1 MPRRASLHPTQA
13 ELEILN
19 VLWRRGSSTVRQ
31 VHETLRQDGTTNTAL
46 TTTLKM
52 LQLMVDKR
60 LVIRSNTRPH
70 QYVAAIEKG
79 QTQTG
84 LLDDLVRRAFD
95 GSVQTLVMRAVEDAD
110 LGGDELEALQKLID
124 NMRHQNRGEK

>member
-1 MPRRASLHPTQA
+1 MPRRASIYPTQA

-31 VHETLRQDGTTNTAL
+31 VHQTLREDGTTHTTL

-52 LQLMVDKR
+52 LQIMVDKR
-60 LVIRSNTRPH
+60 LVRRADTKPH
-70 QYVAAIEKG
+70 QYVAAIDQG
-79 QTQTG
+79 HTQTG

-95 GSVQTLVMRAVEDAD
+95 GSVHKLVMRAVEESG
-110 LGGDELEALQKLID
+110 LSGEELRNLQQLID
-124 NMRHQNRGEK
+124 HMRQQNRGEE